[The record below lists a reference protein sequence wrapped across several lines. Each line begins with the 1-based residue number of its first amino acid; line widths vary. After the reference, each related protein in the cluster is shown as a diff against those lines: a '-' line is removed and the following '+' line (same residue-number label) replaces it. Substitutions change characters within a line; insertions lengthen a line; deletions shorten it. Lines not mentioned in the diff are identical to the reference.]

1 MSTRKIAAA
10 LAVVAVVTVAAVS
23 VWADLTSQ
31 DVKTIVSSL
40 RPYQVLS
47 GQVTTEFEVIYV
59 LDNETK
65 RLAVLKYDMS
75 KGVLVPIAGRFL
87 VKDFNSGHEGGGYS
101 MVTTQLTNQRGLL
114 YVTDYAS
121 RRALVYQVNIAA
133 NTVVPQQPIEL
144 RNLFRD

>member
-1 MSTRKIAAA
+1 MSTQKIAVA

-47 GQVTTEFEVIYV
+47 GQVATEFEVIYV

-87 VKDFNSGHEGGGYS
+87 VKDFNSGPDGGGYS